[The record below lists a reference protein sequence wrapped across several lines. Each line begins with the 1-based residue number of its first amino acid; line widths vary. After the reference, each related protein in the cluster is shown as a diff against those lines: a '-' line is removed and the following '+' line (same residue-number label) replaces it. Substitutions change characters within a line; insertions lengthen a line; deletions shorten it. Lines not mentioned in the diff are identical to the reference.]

1 MTFLGLEQPVAYGRE
16 QVFDPTTAQMVLN
29 ANRDYINAIYR
40 DYQQAMADMK
50 EFNKEYGNFLS
61 PFARDMERYNQI
73 VGGIQ
78 NGIEDLY
85 NRGIDPLRSSEG
97 RAYVT
102 RMINSVNPAELAA
115 MKSNAKL
122 GYAYLDAMQALR
134 KAGKYSQ
141 AQEDFDI
148 ALNGETAFNDFATG
162 NGSGGF
168 NTWGRISPIEATTLR
183 DLTYDHYKGRTAR
196 DLTREDFKTDP
207 SLRNYAYDPR
217 YQYSG
222 YLDSDLM
229 KVAPGASASL
239 AADPRAA
246 FFRDQ
251 ARQKVIASGKEPTA
265 EAVEAQFQRDIA
277 DANAWAL
284 IDPTKRAD
292 QFALQDQAHRNAM
305 ESIRLQNKLQE
316 EREREKYDHQL
327 QLQALKNQGKV
338 ASKYKSL
345 GNQNN
350 QAVYHVTEETQ
361 LDGIY
366 KQLKELGIKIPR
378 LTIKD
383 GKIMRQVDKNGNQ
396 LYRDIDDASAEELR
410 YAAAHKNQLLRAV
423 STKMK
428 SLSNQYGPDYINNQS
443 AQTDF
448 LNTFGYKIGGVQ
460 ANAFFKNKKPAEN
473 GGILLSKEDLKKM
486 ETLPTIMASTFNSGK
501 KYSDEGRL
509 MTNLKAWDSDNG
521 NAAYKRINDQGKA
534 MNIQWSF
541 DSTSPI
547 NAIEVPS
554 KNGGTEVLLKGTSRI
569 QWGDTAGD
577 MMDVEQWLPI
587 GLVSEKAAK
596 SGNHVK
602 ASDFELRGENR
613 SGYLDIDAGYM
624 KDTGSQK
631 QANPAL
637 TDLGLES
644 VESMADSYYDQNLLA
659 EILNQLQ

>member
-1 MTFLGLEQPVAYGRE
+1 
-16 QVFDPTTAQMVLN
+16 
-29 ANRDYINAIYR
+29 
-40 DYQQAMADMK
+40 MADMK

-168 NTWGRISPIEATTLR
+168 NTWGRTSPIEATTLR
-183 DLTYDHYKGRTAR
+183 DLTYDSYKGRTAR
-196 DLTREDFKTDP
+196 DLTGEDFKNDP
-207 SLRNYAYDPR
+207 RLRNYAYDPR

-277 DANAWAL
+277 DANTWAL

-292 QFALQDQAHRNAM
+292 DFAKLDLEHQYRMDEIAEAGKHKGGGSGDKDDGPDDPYSIVISNAAR
-305 ESIRLQNKLQE
+305 SKLQSLEGAMGKYSE
-316 EREREKYDHQL
+316 EKIK
-327 QLQALKNQGKV
+327 ALM
-338 ASKYKSL
+338 
-345 GNQNN
+345 
-350 QAVYHVTEETQ
+350 
-361 LDGIY
+361 
-366 KQLKELGIKIPR
+366 
-378 LTIKD
+378 IKD
-383 GKIMRQVDKNGNQ
+383 PYERQKA
-396 LYRDIDDASAEELR
+396 ID
-410 YAAAHKNQLLRAV
+410 
-423 STKMK
+423 
-428 SLSNQYGPDYINNQS
+428 
-443 AQTDF
+443 
-448 LNTFGYKIGGVQ
+448 
-460 ANAFFKNKKPAEN
+460 
-473 GGILLSKEDLKKM
+473 
-486 ETLPTIMASTFNSGK
+486 
-501 KYSDEGRL
+501 RL
-509 MTNLKAWDSDNG
+509 D
-521 NAAYKRINDQGKA
+521 GKA
-534 MNIQWSF
+534 MKKWLAQKVN
-541 DSTSPI
+541 
-547 NAIEVPS
+547 
-554 KNGGTEVLLKGTSRI
+554 GTSRFKRI
-569 QWGDTAGD
+569 MEA
-577 MMDVEQWLPI
+577 
-587 GLVSEKAAK
+587 
-596 SGNHVK
+596 
-602 ASDFELRGENR
+602 
-613 SGYLDIDAGYM
+613 
-624 KDTGSQK
+624 
-631 QANPAL
+631 
-637 TDLGLES
+637 
-644 VESMADSYYDQNLLA
+644 
-659 EILNQLQ
+659 

>member
-29 ANRDYINAIYR
+29 ANRDYINAVYR

-168 NTWGRISPIEATTLR
+168 NTWGRTSPIEATTLR
-183 DLTYDHYKGRTAR
+183 DLTYDSYKGRTAR

-207 SLRNYAYDPR
+207 RLRNYAYDPR

-292 QFALQDQAHRNAM
+292 DFAKINLEHNNRM
-305 ESIRLQNKLQE
+305 EEIREAGKYKGNGSGGENGGNGRYSPTMNMVVDSEGKLRGQLSLYVSGNKNTELKA
-316 EREREKYDHQL
+316 REKATMEMLDKIS
-327 QLQALKNQGKV
+327 KNPTKYSDDVKKYWVSEYNNLSKNRETAGIEGVAEEINKIKSQGKYFTDTPENINKILRDL
-338 ASKYKSL
+338 SST
-345 GNQNN
+345 G
-350 QAVYHVTEETQ
+350 TQ
-361 LDGIY
+361 STLVGF
-366 KQLKELGIKIPR
+366 LKELGGHIGSDGGVYVDRQR
-378 LTIKD
+378 LCGVGTVMRDVLARGLANNPSNKTIKNAINRFD
-383 GKIMRQVDKNGNQ
+383 EKDDLGQYNVSWTSGTWDIRNETDDVAWWNHNNDELYPTGNVVSGNNYYYIEVANSPNDYDECCWFKVERDVQNGGGISPTISSISEVIDDSYTHGFSHTNIIGNQ
-396 LYRDIDDASAEELR
+396 
-410 YAAAHKNQLLRAV
+410 
-423 STKMK
+423 
-428 SLSNQYGPDYINNQS
+428 QS
-443 AQTDF
+443 EVQ
-448 LNTFGYKIGGVQ
+448 GY
-460 ANAFFKNKKPAEN
+460 NK
-473 GGILLSKEDLKKM
+473 
-486 ETLPTIMASTFNSGK
+486 
-501 KYSDEGRL
+501 
-509 MTNLKAWDSDNG
+509 
-521 NAAYKRINDQGKA
+521 
-534 MNIQWSF
+534 
-541 DSTSPI
+541 
-547 NAIEVPS
+547 
-554 KNGGTEVLLKGTSRI
+554 
-569 QWGDTAGD
+569 
-577 MMDVEQWLPI
+577 
-587 GLVSEKAAK
+587 
-596 SGNHVK
+596 
-602 ASDFELRGENR
+602 
-613 SGYLDIDAGYM
+613 
-624 KDTGSQK
+624 
-631 QANPAL
+631 
-637 TDLGLES
+637 
-644 VESMADSYYDQNLLA
+644 
-659 EILNQLQ
+659 

>member
-29 ANRDYINAIYR
+29 ANRDYINAVYR

-168 NTWGRISPIEATTLR
+168 NTWGRTSPIEATTLR
-183 DLTYDHYKGRTAR
+183 DLTYDSYKGRTAR
-196 DLTREDFKTDP
+196 DLTGEDFKNDP
-207 SLRNYAYDPR
+207 RLRNYAYDPR

-277 DANAWAL
+277 DANTWAL

-292 QFALQDQAHRNAM
+292 DFAKLDLEHQYRMDEIAEAGKHKGGGSGDKDDGPDDPYSIVISNAAR
-305 ESIRLQNKLQE
+305 SKLQSLEGAMGKYSE
-316 EREREKYDHQL
+316 EKIK
-327 QLQALKNQGKV
+327 ALM
-338 ASKYKSL
+338 
-345 GNQNN
+345 
-350 QAVYHVTEETQ
+350 
-361 LDGIY
+361 
-366 KQLKELGIKIPR
+366 
-378 LTIKD
+378 IKD
-383 GKIMRQVDKNGNQ
+383 PYERQKA
-396 LYRDIDDASAEELR
+396 ID
-410 YAAAHKNQLLRAV
+410 
-423 STKMK
+423 
-428 SLSNQYGPDYINNQS
+428 
-443 AQTDF
+443 
-448 LNTFGYKIGGVQ
+448 
-460 ANAFFKNKKPAEN
+460 
-473 GGILLSKEDLKKM
+473 
-486 ETLPTIMASTFNSGK
+486 
-501 KYSDEGRL
+501 RL
-509 MTNLKAWDSDNG
+509 D
-521 NAAYKRINDQGKA
+521 GKA
-534 MNIQWSF
+534 MKKWLAQKVN
-541 DSTSPI
+541 
-547 NAIEVPS
+547 
-554 KNGGTEVLLKGTSRI
+554 GTSRFKRI
-569 QWGDTAGD
+569 MEAQYGNDGVLELNNLLSSRAVNGNIGLDASQILKMAGFEADDDGWFKINEGSTKVVSPHQIFKNILKYESGNGFVITDVKGGKTTRDDIIKQLDDIENSDYLWTNATTKERVNRASAVKPQTVSDTGGYIIAPNDAGVPTLY
-577 MMDVEQWLPI
+577 MKTAIKQSASFGSPGSWLPKGKHGGFWVEVPLHQRPDGTI
-587 GLVSEKAAK
+587 S
-596 SGNHVK
+596 
-602 ASDFELRGENR
+602 
-613 SGYLDIDAGYM
+613 
-624 KDTGSQK
+624 
-631 QANPAL
+631 
-637 TDLGLES
+637 LES
-644 VESMADSYYDQNLLA
+644 VPVVHGQDVQQRKEYGDAVTTHASDDLRY
-659 EILNQLQ
+659 